1 MALAS
6 HRGLPTNSETI
17 DEHPFPVPDPPF
29 MQETHSTTGSNL
41 DGVQTGSVLNSVDI
55 NHSGSLNPLNPF
67 SDSGTQ
73 DEKGVPFVGDDARD
87 DTITKRSKRHNNS
100 RLWLVASSALFLV
113 LLAIVLGVYFG
124 VTRHHKVFDSSA
136 SGSSHPPASSS
147 PSAGSGDLPGSNSTI
162 TYGGDGTVVTTDQGT
177 NFTYSNKFGGYFV
190 VDSDDPFN
198 NNARAQSWSP
208 PLNQSWVWGT
218 DQVLG

>member
-6 HRGLPTNSETI
+6 QGLPANGETI
-17 DEHPFPVPDPPF
+17 DDFPVPDPPF
-29 MQETHSTTGSNL
+29 MQETHSTTTGSNL
-41 DGVQTGSVLNSVDI
+41 DVVQTGSVPNSIDI
-55 NHSGSLNPLNPF
+55 NPSGSLNPLDPF
-67 SDSGTQ
+67 SDSATQ
-73 DEKGVPFVGDDARD
+73 DEKGVPFEGDDARD
-87 DTITKRSKRHNNS
+87 DTIRKRSKRNNNY

-124 VTRHHKVFDSSA
+124 VTRHHKVNSSA
-136 SGSSHPPASSS
+136 SGSHGPPASPS

-190 VDSDDPFN
+190 VDLDDPFN